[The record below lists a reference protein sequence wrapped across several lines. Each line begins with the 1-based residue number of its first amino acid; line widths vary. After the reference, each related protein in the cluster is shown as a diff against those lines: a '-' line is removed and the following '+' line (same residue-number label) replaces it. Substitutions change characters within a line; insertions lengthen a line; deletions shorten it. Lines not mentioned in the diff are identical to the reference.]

1 MYPLKWVTIE
11 RAAELSGLGQD
22 AIRNYIK
29 IGQWQAGVE
38 WKYNPVNRVMVNLEA
53 MDKWQ
58 EKQPIAASRRGRRQ
72 SSSSSSSTDGVV
84 RLCQ

>member
-29 IGQWQAGVE
+29 MGQWTPGVE

-58 EKQPIAASRRGRRQ
+58 EKQPLAVSRRGRRQ
-72 SSSSSSSTDGVV
+72 SSSSSNSTDAGAK
-84 RLCQ
+84 LYQ